1 MVFDSVA
8 SLKSEA
14 ALTEE
19 LVFVYGNSQKLSITF
34 IPWVFGSAHYYFAM
48 IDYSNVMTNVKAI
61 SLLSGGLDSILATE
75 LIRRQGIEVITFN
88 IKTPFGIPKKDGSS
102 EAAQAADQLKVP
114 LKVVS
119 VEQDY
124 LRMLRNP
131 KHGYGKNLNPC
142 VDCKIFILK
151 KAKKYAKEI
160 GADFIFTGEV
170 LGERPMSQHG
180 PALKVIAEESGLKG
194 KLLRPLSAKLLAE
207 TAAEKKGLVD
217 RNKLLSIQGRSRK
230 PQFALA
236 KEYGI
241 TVYPSPAGGCLLTC
255 EEYSKK
261 LRDLFE
267 NKKRLSMADVTLLR
281 VGRHFRLGK
290 NKIIVGRNE
299 TENKFLLANKMRGDF
314 VFELSDVVGPTT
326 LLQGPKTKL
335 AIETAAKLTASYS
348 DAESGEAVVKFGKE
362 ALDKSIMVALP
373 KKADVDRLRVGNVEK
388 KPKKQ

>member
-1 MVFDSVA
+1 M
-8 SLKSEA
+8 K
-14 ALTEE
+14 
-19 LVFVYGNSQKLSITF
+19 
-34 IPWVFGSAHYYFAM
+34 
-48 IDYSNVMTNVKAI
+48 DYSIVMTHVKAI

-88 IKTPFGIPKKDGSS
+88 VKTPFGIPKKDGSS
-102 EAAQAADQLKVP
+102 EAAQAAEQLKVP
-114 LKVVS
+114 LKVLC

-160 GADFIFTGEV
+160 GADFLFTGEV

-180 PALKVIAEESGLKG
+180 PALKTIAEEAGLKG

-207 TAAEKKGLVD
+207 TVAEKKGLVD

-230 PQFALA
+230 PQFELA

-241 TVYPSPAGGCLLTC
+241 TNFPSPAGGCLLTC

-267 NKKRLSMADVTLLR
+267 NKKHISMADIALLR

-299 TENKFLLANKMRGDF
+299 AENKFLAANKMPRRF
-314 VFELSDVVGPTT
+314 LF
-326 LLQGPKTKL
+326 
-335 AIETAAKLTASYS
+335 
-348 DAESGEAVVKFGKE
+348 
-362 ALDKSIMVALP
+362 
-373 KKADVDRLRVGNVEK
+373 
-388 KPKKQ
+388 

>member
-1 MVFDSVA
+1 M
-8 SLKSEA
+8 K
-14 ALTEE
+14 
-19 LVFVYGNSQKLSITF
+19 Q
-34 IPWVFGSAHYYFAM
+34 
-48 IDYSNVMTNVKAI
+48 VKAI

-102 EAAQAADQLKVP
+102 EATQAADQLKVP
-114 LKVVS
+114 LKVVT

-180 PALKVIAEESGLKG
+180 PALKTIAEESGLKG
-194 KLLRPLSAKLLAE
+194 KLLRPLSAKLMAE
-207 TAAEKKGLVD
+207 TEAEKKGLVD

-241 TVYPSPAGGCLLTC
+241 TIYPSPAGGCLLTC

-267 NKKRLSMADVTLLR
+267 NKKRLSMTDVALLR

-299 TENKFLLANKMRGDF
+299 AENKFLTTNKAPSDF
-314 VFELSDVVGPTT
+314 YFEPSEVVGPTT
-326 LLQGPKTKL
+326 LLQGPKTKV

-348 DAESGEAVVKFGKE
+348 DAESGDVKVKFGKE
-362 ALDKSIMVALP
+362 TLNKTLTVSLAS
-373 KKADVDRLRVGNVEK
+373 KADVEKLRVGNVQK
-388 KPKKQ
+388 QPKK

>member
-1 MVFDSVA
+1 
-8 SLKSEA
+8 
-14 ALTEE
+14 
-19 LVFVYGNSQKLSITF
+19 
-34 IPWVFGSAHYYFAM
+34 
-48 IDYSNVMTNVKAI
+48 MTKVKAI

-88 IKTPFGIPKKDGSS
+88 IKTPFGIPKKDGTS

-114 LKVVS
+114 LKILS
-119 VEQDY
+119 VDKDY

-170 LGERPMSQHG
+170 LGERPMSQHY

-194 KLLRPLSAKLLAE
+194 KLLRPLSANLLPQTE
-207 TAAEKKGLVD
+207 AEKKGFVD

-230 PQFALA
+230 PQVQLA

-241 TVYPSPAGGCLLTC
+241 TRYPSPAGGCLLTC
-255 EEYSKK
+255 EEYAKK
-261 LRDLFE
+261 LQDLFD
-267 NKKRLSMADVTLLR
+267 NKKRISMEDVALLR

-299 TENKFLLANKMRGDF
+299 AENQFLTINKMRGDF
-314 VFELSDVVGPTT
+314 FFELADVVGPTA
-326 LLQGPKTKL
+326 LLQGPKTKI
-335 AIETAAKLTASYS
+335 AIETAAKLTAAYS
-348 DAESGEAVVKFGKE
+348 DAKSGEVTVKFGLE
-362 ALDKSIMVALP
+362 ALHKTIAVLLP
-373 KKADVDRLRVGNVEK
+373 QKGDSEKLRVGYFMK
-388 KPKKQ
+388 HPKK

>member
-1 MVFDSVA
+1 MNLPV
-8 SLKSEA
+8 K
-14 ALTEE
+14 
-19 LVFVYGNSQKLSITF
+19 LVFCLVIGKLLLVTANFIT
-34 IPWVFGSAHYYFAM
+34 
-48 IDYSNVMTNVKAI
+48 VMTRVKAI

-88 IKTPFGIPKKDGSS
+88 VKTPFGIPKKDGSS
-102 EAAQAADQLKVP
+102 EAATAANQLKVP
-114 LKVVS
+114 LKILE

-151 KAKKYAKEI
+151 KAKNYAKEI
-160 GADFIFTGEV
+160 GADFLFTGEV

-194 KLLRPLSAKLLAE
+194 KLLRPLSAKLMAE

-217 RNKLLSIQGRSRK
+217 RNRLLSIQGRSRK

-236 KEYGI
+236 AEYGI

-255 EEYSKK
+255 EEYCKK

-267 NKKRLSMADVTLLR
+267 NKKRLSMADIALLR

-299 TENKFLLANKMRGDF
+299 AENKFLLANKLRGDY
-314 VFELSDVVGPTT
+314 VFELSDVIGPTS

-348 DAESGEAVVKFGKE
+348 DAKSGEVTVKFGKE
-362 ALDKSIMVALP
+362 TLNKSITVALP
-373 KKADVDRLRVGNVEK
+373 QKADVDKLRVGNIEK
-388 KPKKQ
+388 NAKQGLKEVSARKHANA